1 MFSYFI
7 YPVLGIMFVLCLG
20 IIMLLHKRGVSNNK
34 IVMTAG
40 MLGIATFLFQYFP
53 PPWYL
58 LVDYEN
64 AYLPAGAAAMSDHTA
79 LSGLLAKGVLGFVN
93 LPIVAFLFSPF
104 AALPFA
110 VGEALFLGIGVVAAL
125 LLWRE
130 LVRLLDL
137 NTRESALLLFLVL
150 GSGPAAYNLFLGNT
164 SQIVMVLIILGLGAF
179 MQRRDTSAGILFALA
194 ALIKPAL
201 IIFGIYALL
210 RGRWKVALSGGVVC
224 VAATLLS
231 IIIFGW
237 PMHVLWLEQ
246 TILPALDGTIMAY
259 NVQSISAVVSRAMV
273 GSEHLLDWT
282 PTEVPELASLISR
295 ILQLAALAVIVTC
308 ITLLARLKRTAET
321 APLEVSFVLM
331 IPLLIPNLA
340 WNHYLIWAFLPLALC
355 LRGLPGFGQMTRL
368 HMTALVAM
376 ALIILPIETWTFS
389 SPLVQEVFGRVIVSL
404 PFLGVVLLLI
414 LMVQMTL
421 SIRNGTSDTGL
432 IAGNVRGTAF
442 SPKLK
447 VPFTAHA

>member
-7 YPVLGIMFVLCLG
+7 YPVLGLMFALCLG
-20 IIMLLHKRGVSNNK
+20 VIMLLQKRGVSSNK
-34 IVMTAG
+34 IVLSAG
-40 MLGIATFLFQYFP
+40 LLGVVTFLCQYFP

-79 LSGLLAKGVLGFVN
+79 LSDLLAKGVLGFVN

-104 AALPFA
+104 AALPFV
-110 VGEALFLGIGVVAAL
+110 VGEALFLGIGAAAAI

-137 NTRESALLLFLVL
+137 QTRESALLLFLVL

-164 SQIVMVLIILGLGAF
+164 SQIVMVLIVLGLGAF

-210 RGRWKVALSGGVVC
+210 RGRWKVALSGGTVC
-224 VAATLLS
+224 VVATLSS
-231 IIIFGW
+231 IAIFGW

-273 GSEHLLDWT
+273 GSAHLLDWT

-295 ILQLAALAVIVTC
+295 VLQLAALALIVTC

-355 LRGLPGFGQMTRL
+355 LRDLPDLRQMTRL
-368 HMTALVAM
+368 HLAALISM

-389 SPLVQEVFGRVIVSL
+389 SPLIQEVFGRLIVSL
-404 PFLGVVLLLI
+404 PFIGVVILLA
-414 LMVQMTL
+414 LMVQMTRA
-421 SIRNGTSDTGL
+421 IRTGTSETGL
-432 IAGNVRGTAF
+432 VASNTRATAF
-442 SPKLK
+442 SPALNL
-447 VPFTAHA
+447 PFAGRA